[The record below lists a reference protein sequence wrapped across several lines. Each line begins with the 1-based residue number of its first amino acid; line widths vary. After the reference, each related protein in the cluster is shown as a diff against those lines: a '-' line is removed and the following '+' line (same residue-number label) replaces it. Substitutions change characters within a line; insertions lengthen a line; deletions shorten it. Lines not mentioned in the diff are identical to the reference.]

1 MTSVIRHGVGR
12 CEFVLG
18 DVTVVLCEG
27 APTSPWG
34 IEFSEVDVDALYVR
48 LTEANLAPS
57 APVTYPWGWRAIG
70 IQDPDGNQ
78 LDFVQQVN
86 T

>member
-1 MTSVIRHGVGR
+1 M
-12 CEFVLG
+12 
-18 DVTVVLCEG
+18 
-27 APTSPWG
+27 
-34 IEFSEVDVDALYVR
+34 R

>member
-1 MTSVIRHGVGR
+1 M
-12 CEFVLG
+12 
-18 DVTVVLCEG
+18 
-27 APTSPWG
+27 
-34 IEFSEVDVDALYVR
+34 R

-57 APVTYPWGWRAIG
+57 APVTYPWGWQTIG

-78 LDFVQQVN
+78 FDFVQQVN